1 MLRKLAALAV
11 CALAV
16 LAFRTDA
23 AKPDANPPVTILT
36 QNMDDGTDQTY
47 IIAALMGVIPGLDV
61 PSAVDLTYYE
71 LQFSAFELRATV
83 MAAEIAA
90 KNPEIVAVQEA
101 ALWRTGATPG
111 TATDPL
117 FDQIELLVSALRSA
131 GVPYDVV
138 AVNHLSDL
146 ALPGNVVGALRF
158 TDRNALLVRSDL
170 RPPAFHLSDVHAQT
184 YAAAFTFFPG
194 LTVPAG
200 WISADVHMGNR
211 HFRVVMTH
219 LETPIDGIPE
229 ATDVQ
234 TAQTRELVHA
244 LRNLTIPV
252 VICGDFNSDALHGG
266 FIDSTPT
273 VGLIESSG
281 YTEVWPATHAAG
293 DPGFTWPYYLE
304 DQFPDGGLPPPFFA
318 PSQPFERI
326 DLFFSKG
333 MEIVSSKLVF
343 TPMPNYPGIPTFASD
358 HSGVVAVFK
367 P

>member
-1 MLRKLAALAV
+1 MLRKFAVIALLSLAV
-11 CALAV
+11 TGWAAADDRHEGAAV
-16 LAFRTDA
+16 
-23 AKPDANPPVTILT
+23 KIMT

-47 IIAALMGVIPGLDV
+47 IIGALLGAIPGLDV

-71 LQFSAFELRATV
+71 LQFSAFELRAAV

-101 ALWRTGATPG
+101 ALWRTGTTPG
-111 TATDPL
+111 TATDVL
-117 FDQIELLVSALRSA
+117 FDQIDLLVSALRSA

-170 RPPAFHLSDVHAQT
+170 RPPAFHLSNVHART
-184 YAAAFTFFPG
+184 FDAAFTFFPG

-211 HFRVVMTH
+211 QFRVVTTH
-219 LETPIDGIPE
+219 LETPIAGIPE

-234 TAQTRELVHA
+234 MAQARELIHA

-266 FIDSTPT
+266 FVDDTPT
-273 VGLIESSG
+273 VGLIEAAG
-281 YTEVWPATHAAG
+281 YTEVWPATHAAS
-293 DPGFTWPYYLE
+293 DPGLTWPYYLE
-304 DQFPDGGLPPPFFA
+304 DQFPGGSLPPPFFA

-326 DLFFSKG
+326 DLFFSKEL
-333 MEIVSSKLVF
+333 EIVGSGLAVA
-343 TPMPNYPGIPTFASD
+343 PMPALSDIPSYASD
-358 HSGVVAVFK
+358 HAGVVAVFR